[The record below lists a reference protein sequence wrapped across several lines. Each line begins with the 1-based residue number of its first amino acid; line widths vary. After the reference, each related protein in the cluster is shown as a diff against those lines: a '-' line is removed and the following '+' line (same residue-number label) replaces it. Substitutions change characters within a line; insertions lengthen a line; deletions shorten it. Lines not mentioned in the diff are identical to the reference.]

1 MSSGEGDAT
10 HSAAKSVDDTDANAA
25 ADKVATVDGA
35 SDDHKAAFDGD
46 FAADVAPSVATA
58 TAGHDAAADAV
69 NGSGGDRFCTIGGTT
84 NVRIFPLESTP

>member
-1 MSSGEGDAT
+1 
-10 HSAAKSVDDTDANAA
+10 
-25 ADKVATVDGA
+25 
-35 SDDHKAAFDGD
+35 
-46 FAADVAPSVATA
+46 VATA